1 MVGVFLLLCFG
12 MGDVN
17 CNGNSMVGC
26 FVFGEIDVFVW
37 LQFVVEVVLSLLLCV
52 WCGIYWIGCEEWL
65 IYCEEQI
72 VWFVCDGCLNKEIV
86 CDFVFG

>member
-1 MVGVFLLLCFG
+1 MVDVVEIWLCDVGCMVGVFLLLCFG

-37 LQFVVEVVLSLLLCV
+37 L
-52 WCGIYWIGCEEWL
+52 
-65 IYCEEQI
+65 
-72 VWFVCDGCLNKEIV
+72 
-86 CDFVFG
+86 